1 MDVLVLNASYEV
13 LNITGWQRAVC
24 LIFSG
29 KAEVLEECSR
39 VIHSPSTEFKLPSVI
54 KLNYYVKKPRLF
66 VPLSRSNVFMRDRY
80 ACQYCGQTRKSHEL
94 TLDHVVPRSLGGD
107 TCWENIVTACR
118 RCNTKKGSRTP
129 EMAGM
134 KLLKRPRAPQF
145 TPSVHAN
152 IRSEWEKYIPYEIPR
167 IDDGRLAANFA
178 FGAS

>member
-29 KAEVLEECSR
+29 KAEILEECNR
-39 VIHSPSTEFKLPSVI
+39 IIRSPSMEIKLPSVI
-54 KLNYYVKKPRLF
+54 RMNYYIKKPRLF

-80 ACQYCGQTRKSHEL
+80 TCQYCGQPRKSHDL
-94 TLDHVVPRSLGGD
+94 TLDHIVPRSLGGE

-118 RCNTKKGSRTP
+118 RCNTKKGNRTP

-145 TPSVHAN
+145 TPSVHAS
-152 IRSEWEKYIPYEIPR
+152 IRSEWEKYIPYEIPKLEDVHR
-167 IDDGRLAANFA
+167 SAGLAL
-178 FGAS
+178 SVS